1 MKNAIEYG
9 AKDVRMQV
17 SHVTDCDLVLQIRL
31 PIDKKRD
38 RLEWVCVPLEQ
49 VPGLETELQSVLT
62 GSKHSKAAND
72 DPGAM
77 VAA

>member
-9 AKDVRMQV
+9 AEDVRMQV
-17 SHVTDCDLVLQIRL
+17 SHVTDRDLVLQIRL

-49 VPGLETELQSVLT
+49 VPGLETELQSALS
-62 GSKHSKAAND
+62 GSRHSKAAND
-72 DPGAM
+72 GPRAV